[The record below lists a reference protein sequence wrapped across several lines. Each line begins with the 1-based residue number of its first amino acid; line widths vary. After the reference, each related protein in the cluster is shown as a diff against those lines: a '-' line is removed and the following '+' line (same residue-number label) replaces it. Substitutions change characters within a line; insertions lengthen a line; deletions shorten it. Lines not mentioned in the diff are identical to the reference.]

1 MYIVSISLSSVES
14 VKNFVNIVSK
24 YKFPITLHSDNYI
37 INGKSI
43 MGIFSLDLSKPLTLK
58 VEEEVPQNFINEIN
72 QFIVSEE

>member
-1 MYIVSISLSSVES
+1 MYIVAISLSSVES
-14 VKNFVNIVSK
+14 VKKFVNIASK

-58 VEEEVPQNFINEIN
+58 VEQEVLQSFIDEIS
-72 QFIVSEE
+72 QFIVNEE